1 MEHLGLSR
9 DMRSGGDRMIDPT
22 ISPRGLGVFLPS
34 RVEYSVTYAEAL
46 I

>member
-1 MEHLGLSR
+1 MK
-9 DMRSGGDRMIDPT
+9 SGGDRMIDPT

-34 RVEYSVTYAEAL
+34 KVEYSVIYVEAL